1 MDDLINNKQK
11 ILNIALELFSEQGFD
26 SIGVQTLAEKSGIT
40 KPTLYYYFGSKEG
53 VFKELLKGYYD
64 KLDSLLSQ
72 INYVPKVQSYQ
83 EDVYPILIK
92 VVKSYFNF
100 AMQNEKFYRMALLAL
115 FSPPTSKTN
124 EVVKDLHNKQY
135 EIINNLFIE
144 ISKAHPN
151 MKGHEKRL
159 CWTFIG
165 MINTYIGLWY
175 NKAEELSDK
184 TAEDAVKQFMH
195 GIFT

>member
-1 MDDLINNKQK
+1 MEDNINNKQK
-11 ILNIALELFSEQGFD
+11 ILNIALDLFSEQGFD
-26 SIGVQTLAEKSGIT
+26 SIGVQVLAEKSGIT
-40 KPTLYYYFGSKEG
+40 KPTLYYYFGNKEG

-64 KLDSLLSQ
+64 KLNSLLSQ

-83 EDVYPILIK
+83 EDVYPVLIK
-92 VVKSYFNF
+92 VANSYFNF
-100 AMQNEKFYRMALLAL
+100 AMQNDKFYRMALSAL

-124 EVVKDLHNKQY
+124 EIVKDLNNEQY
-135 EIINNLFIE
+135 EIINKLFIE
-144 ISKAHPN
+144 ISTAHPN

-175 NKAEELSDK
+175 NKTEELSKK
-184 TAEDAVKQFMH
+184 TAEEAVKQFMH